1 MQKTIVV
8 KEITQFLSST
18 VGQALTADCD
28 LLERGVIDS
37 LTMMDLLTFV
47 ETTFGIPL
55 DYDDLTPET
64 LGTIDAI
71 ANLIVSR
78 MSQAGQSQAA

>member
-1 MQKTIVV
+1 MQKTILLQ
-8 KEITQFLSST
+8 EITAFLTST
-18 VGQALTADCD
+18 TGQTLTPECD
-28 LLERGVIDS
+28 LIERGVIDS

-47 ETTFGIPL
+47 ETTFGVPL

-71 ANLIVSR
+71 STLIASR
-78 MSQAGQSQAA
+78 IPQVGNSQAA